1 MIVLA
6 LFSRIDSIT
15 NFPDE
20 FRTAI
25 DTVSLCT
32 SIPIYLTLSIQG
44 APFGRLEANTQNLL
58 QRSALLYC
66 VRLSSCGSQ
75 SPIIPFIRPYAN
87 CVARLGPYDSVHGS
101 KPMKS

>member
-6 LFSRIDSIT
+6 LVSRIDSIT

-20 FRTAI
+20 FKTAI

-32 SIPIYLTLSIQG
+32 SIPIYLMLSIQG
-44 APFGRLEANTQNLL
+44 APFGRVEANTQNLL

-66 VRLSSCGSQ
+66 VGDPLLRLTLDWTDHERREAAMLAKVELSIAKAMG
-75 SPIIPFIRPYAN
+75 A
-87 CVARLGPYDSVHGS
+87 
-101 KPMKS
+101 